1 MKLFN
6 WVMYKNTQDGLKFV
20 NDARDVE
27 WNEEEEDVGEK
38 SCQ

>member
-1 MKLFN
+1 
-6 WVMYKNTQDGLKFV
+6 MYKNTQDGLKFV

-27 WNEEEEDVGEK
+27 WNEEEDVGEK